1 MNHIEF
7 SWLKRFVFF
16 FFFPVLIYENCLE
29 INIIIKKKIGIHPTL
44 SQKVYLRAQK
54 THFHV

>member
-7 SWLKRFVFF
+7 SWLLKRFVFF
-16 FFFPVLIYENCLE
+16 FSVLIYENCLE
-29 INIIIKKKIGIHPTL
+29 INIIIKKIFGIHPTL